1 MKRHYSYLLAAASL
15 FALVLLFFSKALFP
29 PDGQVLGG
37 YDMRGY
43 YYILPQVVRE
53 AVHEGRLP
61 FWDPYRYNGMP
72 FMADPQN
79 EAFYPPAWLMLVLP
93 VNVGISWFMA
103 LHVWLAAFGMVGF
116 VRFQRGRWTPAIL
129 AGLCFAFGGYLT
141 GRLWAGHS
149 AVYAVTSWTPWV
161 LLALGWAVRR
171 GDWGSAIVASVPFG
185 LSILA
190 GHYPS
195 FLYVGLIW
203 GAYVVYLLAV
213 SREPL
218 AVRSKPPEANSQ
230 PPAAQPTHHVPRTT
244 ILRQALII
252 ALMGFGLAAVHLLPF
267 IQFSLTTERVA
278 AANYEFATDY
288 SLPPAHLLTLVVPEF
303 FGEPTRLGYW
313 SVPTFEELSYYAGI
327 LPLLGLLLALRR
339 PNRFTV
345 FCLVLIVVGLWLALG
360 RYGILYKLAFDWL
373 PPFRLVRAPGRAA
386 FMWLFGVTALL
397 GQLAAGREPLAAG
410 REPLAAGREPLAVGP
425 ASRQPPAASGPS
437 LQTWLRTVLIIAGL
451 IAAAA
456 IASAGATFMAI
467 HPNETS
473 GRVWHQINGEA
484 LALALFVIG
493 GLLIGRY
500 LSADQHL
507 SPQPAASGQRLTA
520 IRHWPAAAL
529 ILLALA
535 DLWTF
540 SQKMVRLEP
549 TAAHPLWAE
558 AKSIIGE
565 TTARVLPWGVPVFE
579 QNGSLSVQLTSMFG
593 YDSLEPADHLALAT
607 SVADPRSTAY
617 DVLGVRY
624 VMATTPLDQFTQEP
638 APLTLLGQQGSTWVY
653 SRPHTLPVAR
663 LVYEFEVIEENAAAI
678 QRLHQP
684 DFDPAQTVIL
694 SEPPACELAEGTG
707 AAAIEATDPGYWR
720 LTSQSDVPA
729 LLVLAETAYPGW
741 QVTIDGEP
749 AEWQKAYTTLRAVCV
764 PAGVHT
770 VEWHFRPRVFWWGAY
785 ISLLTVTVIFVVV
798 YPVRPGPSILRR
810 IRDL

>member
-1 MKRHYSYLLAAASL
+1 MKRYHSHLLAAALL
-15 FALVLLFFSKALFP
+15 FALVLLFFYKTLFP
-29 PDGQVLGG
+29 PEGQVLGG

-43 YYILPQVVRE
+43 YYILPTIVRE
-53 AVHEGRLP
+53 AVHEGHLP
-61 FWDPYRYNGMP
+61 FWDPYRYNGTP

-79 EAFYPPAWLMLVLP
+79 EAFYPPAWLMLILP

-103 LHVWLAAFGMVGF
+103 LHVWLAAFGMYAFG
-116 VRFQRGRWTPAIL
+116 RWQKGRWTPAIL
-129 AGLCFAFGGYLT
+129 AGICFAFGGYLA

-149 AVYAVTSWTPWV
+149 AVYAVTTWTPWM

-171 GDWGSAIVASVPFG
+171 GDWRSALVAGIPFG

-203 GAYVVYLLAV
+203 GAYVLYLLAA

-218 AVRSKPPEANSQ
+218 AVRAKPPATNSQ
-230 PPAAQPTHHVPRTT
+230 PPAAQPTHPCPEQRRRDAPRTT

-252 ALMGFGLAAVHLLPF
+252 ALVGFGLAAIHLVPF
-267 IQFSLTTERVA
+267 IQFSLATERVA

-288 SLPPAHLLTLVVPEF
+288 SLPPAHLITLVVPEF

-386 FMWLFGVTALL
+386 FLWLFGVTALL
-397 GQLAAGREPLAAG
+397 GNLAAGREPLG
-410 REPLAAGREPLAVGP
+410 DSSQQSAVSSEQFL
-425 ASRQPPAASGPS
+425 ASR
-437 LQTWLRTVLIIAGL
+437 LRPILILVTL
-451 IAAAA
+451 IFAAAL
-456 IASAGATFMAI
+456 ASAGATFMAI
-467 HPNETS
+467 HPTETS

-484 LALALFVIG
+484 LALALFIVG
-493 GLLIGRY
+493 GLLLGRY
-500 LSADQHL
+500 LSVTSDQL
-507 SPQPAASGQRLTA
+507 SVTSNKGDRLVTA
-520 IRHWPAAAL
+520 YWSLLTKNWPAAAL
-529 ILLALA
+529 ILLAVA
-535 DLWTF
+535 DLWAF
-540 SQKMVRLEP
+540 SQKMARLEP
-549 TAAHPLWAE
+549 AAAHPLWAE

-565 TTARVLPWGVPVFE
+565 TTERVLPWGVPVFE
-579 QNGSLSVQLTSMFG
+579 QNGSISVQLTSMFG

-617 DVLGVRY
+617 DVLGVSY

-638 APLTLLGQQGSTWVY
+638 APLTLLGQQGNTWVY
-653 SRPHTLPVAR
+653 SRPQALPVAR

-707 AAAIEATDPGYWR
+707 AAAIEATDAGYWR
-720 LTSQSDVPA
+720 ITSQSDTPA

-749 AEWQKAYTTLRAVCV
+749 AAWQKAYTTLRAVCV

-770 VEWHFRPRVFWWGAY
+770 VEWYFRPRAFWWGAY
-785 ISLLTVTVIFVVV
+785 ISLLTVTVIFVVRF
-798 YPVRPGPSILRR
+798 PLGSHPTMLRR
-810 IRDL
+810 IRNL